1 MNWITDKLGTASL
14 KELESLRKLKDVEIE
29 LVIDLIDGKQINK
42 GQFLSKITH
51 IENSIKKGKK
61 VIIVCR
67 GGMSRS
73 NAVALAYLVKNGID
87 FDEAYNLLKHK
98 VPILRI
104 RPDLMEF
111 VKNMPEK
118 TSKKIGRIVSSL
130 KYYDNRGY
138 FPFEKKNE
146 N

>member
-14 KELESLRKLKDVEIE
+14 KELESLKKLKDVEIE

-73 NAVALAYLVKNGID
+73 NAVALAYLVKNGMD
-87 FDEAYNLLKHK
+87 FDEAYNLVKQR
-98 VPILRI
+98 VPTLRI

-111 VKNMPEK
+111 VKDMFEK
-118 TSKKIGRIVSSL
+118 TSKQIERISGYL
-130 KYYDNRGY
+130 KYYDEHKH
-138 FPFEKKNE
+138 FPFEKKLTK
-146 N
+146 